1 MRRLITLISAGRN
14 RTIVI
19 RRELSRTENAD
30 WVVRSYRTE
39 DWRILLFVRSRP
51 VTGTVALRFGRTS
64 MANPGQAKPAI
75 PSSEERGFRHRRRV
89 PSRPSGGERQRA
101 AGSRGAAWADG
112 GDARR
117 WCGREWQAWILL
129 CRLSLRFEFGFGFNG
144 NGPNKTEQLA
154 AYGSHDLGFF
164 CPQPPVSCSVCAAA
178 IGLSRRCPSPPGPI
192 PVAVSAGSR
201 RCASRAAPFELLR

>member
-19 RRELSRTENAD
+19 RRELSRTEDAD
-30 WVVRSYRTE
+30 GVVKPYRTE
-39 DWRILLFVRSRP
+39 RRRILLFVRSRP
-51 VTGTVALRFGRTS
+51 VTGTVALRLGRTS
-64 MANPGQAKPAI
+64 MANPGQAKLPFPPLRKEVFGIGTGSRPGRAAA
-75 PSSEERGFRHRRRV
+75 SRRV
-89 PSRPSGGERQRA
+89 
-101 AGSRGAAWADG
+101 AWTGG

-117 WCGREWQAWILL
+117 WCGREWQPWILL

-178 IGLSRRCPSPPGPI
+178 IALSKRCPSPPGPI